1 MRSKLHPMV
10 LPALLSSLAVTVV
23 AGAVVV
29 FAGDPDP
36 TLVTVATPQTASSPA
51 APRVDAAHG
60 DGRAEDA
67 AETPDVEPDDAPD
80 GDDPDG
86 ADATDEAAGAA
97 TEGGDGP
104 EAGEDERP
112 REAAATSS
120 TAARPAPALPPGP
133 PSDERVLAVVAEI
146 GGDISPKSVV
156 ASPDGLFL
164 AQNMMYR
171 HTITVYDRSRELLA
185 TIPDAVNPTD
195 FGLGGPDA
203 EVRGAPVEAAFT
215 PDGRY
220 AYVSN
225 YAMYGP
231 GYGREGTDTCSPA
244 DGYDDSTVYR
254 IDLWALAIDQVI
266 PVGSVPKYVAVTPD
280 GSRVLVTNWCS
291 YDLSVIDVASGSEVD
306 RVELGRYPRG
316 IAVAPDS
323 STAYIALMG
332 TFDILVLDL
341 EDGSSE
347 RLAGI
352 GRSPRHLV
360 LSPDGS
366 TLYATLN
373 AEGVVARI
381 DLASGEVVKTTTG
394 QAPRSM
400 DVAADGRS
408 LYVVNYLGDTV
419 SKVRTSDMSVLQTI
433 DVADKPIGITYD
445 RGTGQ
450 VWVASYS
457 GVITVMDD
465 R

>member
-1 MRSKLHPMV
+1 MA
-10 LPALLSSLAVTVV
+10 LPGLLAGLAVAVVAAAVLLSGGGGAPVVV
-23 AGAVVV
+23 ADPEVGATV
-29 FAGDPDP
+29 ADPPPADPADDDGPGQDADRPAPGEAEPTAEDQDGSPETDGTNADEPDP
-36 TLVTVATPQTASSPA
+36 
-51 APRVDAAHG
+51 
-60 DGRAEDA
+60 
-67 AETPDVEPDDAPD
+67 APD
-80 GDDPDG
+80 GDAP
-86 ADATDEAAGAA
+86 T
-97 TEGGDGP
+97 P
-104 EAGEDERP
+104 E
-112 REAAATSS
+112 EAAA
-120 TAARPAPALPPGP
+120 APAPAPPPGP
-133 PSDERVLAVVAEI
+133 PSDERVLSVAGRI

-156 ASPDGLFL
+156 ASPGGLFL

-171 HTITVYDRSRELLA
+171 HTITVYDRSRELVA
-185 TIPDAVNPTD
+185 TIPDTVNPAD
-195 FGLGGPDA
+195 FGLDGPDA
-203 EVRGAPVEAAFT
+203 DVRGAPVEAAFT

-231 GYGREGTDTCSPA
+231 GYDREGTDTCSPA

-254 IDLWALAIDQVI
+254 LDLETLEIDQVI

-280 GSRVLVTNWCS
+280 GTRVLVTNWCS
-291 YDLSVIDVASGSEVD
+291 YDLSVIDVATGTEVE
-306 RVELGRYPRG
+306 RIELGRYPRG

-341 EDGSSE
+341 EDGTRD

-360 LSPDGS
+360 LSPDGG
-366 TLYATLN
+366 TLYATIN
-373 AEGVVARI
+373 GEGVVARI
-381 DLASGEVVKTTTG
+381 DLATRDVATTSTG

-400 DVAADGRS
+400 DIAADGRS

-419 SKVRTSDMSVLQTI
+419 SKVRTSDMTVLQTI
-433 DVADKPIGITYD
+433 DVADKPIGIAYD

-457 GVITVMDD
+457 GFITVMDD